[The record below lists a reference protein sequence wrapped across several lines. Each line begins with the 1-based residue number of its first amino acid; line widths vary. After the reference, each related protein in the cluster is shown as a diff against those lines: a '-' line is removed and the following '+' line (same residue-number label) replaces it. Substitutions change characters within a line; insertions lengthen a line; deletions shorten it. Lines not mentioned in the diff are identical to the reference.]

1 MRSMKRFSL
10 NLRGRIFDVDHP
22 LVMGILNVTP
32 DSFYPGSRTPVGA
45 VDDIKRRA
53 AALLEQGADI
63 IDVGGY
69 STRPGAEV
77 VSVQE
82 ELRRIETGVG
92 AVREL
97 SSDIPVSI
105 DTFRSEV
112 AREGVLNMSADIIN
126 DVSGGLLDDKM
137 FDTVASLGVPY
148 ILMHMR
154 GTPDSMTRLT
164 DYPQGVVAGVAAE
177 LSGKLRELSLRG
189 VSDVIVDPGF
199 GFAKTAGQNYELMA
213 ALPGLERLLGRPM
226 LVGVSRKSMIY
237 KSLDITPAEA
247 LPGTTALNVL
257 ALEGGASILRVHDVA
272 EAVQA
277 VKVWELFDKAR
288 VTF

>member
-1 MRSMKRFSL
+1 MKRFSL
-10 NLRGRIFDVDHP
+10 NLRGRIFVVDRP

-45 VDDIKRRA
+45 VDDIRRRA
-53 AALLEQGADI
+53 AELLEQGADMV
-63 IDVGGY
+63 DVGGY
-69 STRPGAEV
+69 STRPGADV
-77 VSVQE
+77 VSVEE
-82 ELRRIETGVG
+82 ELRRIEAGVR

-112 AREGVLNMSADIIN
+112 AREGVLNMGADIIN
-126 DVSGGLLDDKM
+126 DVSGGLLDGMM
-137 FDTVASLGVPY
+137 FDTVASIGVPY

-177 LSGKLRELSLRG
+177 LSGKLRDLSLRG

-199 GFAKTAGQNYELMA
+199 GFAKTAGQNFELMA
-213 ALPGLERLLGRPM
+213 GLAELERLMGRPM

-237 KSLDITPAEA
+237 KSLGINPAEA

-272 EAVQA
+272 DAVQA

-288 VTF
+288 GNF

>member
-1 MRSMKRFSL
+1 
-10 NLRGRIFDVDHP
+10 
-22 LVMGILNVTP
+22 MGILNVTP

-45 VDDIKRRA
+45 VDDIRRRA

>member
-1 MRSMKRFSL
+1 MKRFSL
-10 NLRGRIFDVDHP
+10 NLRGRIFDVDRP

-45 VDDIKRRA
+45 VDDIRRRA
-53 AALLEQGADI
+53 AELLEQGADMV
-63 IDVGGY
+63 DVGGY
-69 STRPGAEV
+69 STRPGADV
-77 VSVQE
+77 VSVEE
-82 ELRRIETGVG
+82 ELHRIEAGVR

-112 AREGVLNMSADIIN
+112 AREGVLNMGADIIN
-126 DVSGGLLDDKM
+126 DVSGGLLDGMM
-137 FDTVASLGVPY
+137 FDTVASIGVPY

-177 LSGKLRELSLRG
+177 LSGKLRDLSLLG

-199 GFAKTAGQNYELMA
+199 GFAKTAGQNFELMA
-213 ALPGLERLLGRPM
+213 GLPDLERLLDRPM
-226 LVGVSRKSMIY
+226 LVGVSRKSMVY
-237 KSLDITPAEA
+237 KSLGITPAEA

-288 VTF
+288 GNFK

>member
-1 MRSMKRFSL
+1 M
-10 NLRGRIFDVDHP
+10 RGRIFDVDHP

-45 VDDIKRRA
+45 VDDIRRRA

-126 DVSGGLLDDKM
+126 DVSGGLLDNKM

-277 VKVWELFDKAR
+277 VKVWDLFDKAR

>member
-1 MRSMKRFSL
+1 MKRFSL
-10 NLRGRIFDVDHP
+10 NLRCRIFDVDHP

-45 VDDIKRRA
+45 VDDIRRRA

-63 IDVGGY
+63 VDVGGY

-77 VSVQE
+77 VSVEE
-82 ELRRIETGVG
+82 ELRRIEAGVG

-97 SSDIPVSI
+97 SSDILVSI

-112 AREGVLNMSADIIN
+112 AREGVLNMGADIIN
-126 DVSGGLLDDKM
+126 DVSGGLLDNKM

-199 GFAKTAGQNYELMA
+199 GFAKTAGQNFELMA
-213 ALPGLERLLGRPM
+213 GLPDLERLLDRPM

-247 LPGTTALNVL
+247 LPGTTALNML

-288 VTF
+288 GTF

>member
-45 VDDIKRRA
+45 VDDIRRRA

-126 DVSGGLLDDKM
+126 DVSGGLLDNKM

-277 VKVWELFDKAR
+277 VKVWDLFDKAR

>member
-1 MRSMKRFSL
+1 MKRFSL

-32 DSFYPGSRTPVGA
+32 DSFYPGSRTPLCA
-45 VDDIKRRA
+45 SDDIRRRVA
-53 AALLEQGADI
+53 ELLEQGADI

-126 DVSGGLLDDKM
+126 DVSGGLLDNKM
-137 FDTVASLGVPY
+137 FDTVASLSVPY

-154 GTPDSMTRLT
+154 GTSDSMTRLT

>member
-1 MRSMKRFSL
+1 MKRFSL
-10 NLRGRIFDVDHP
+10 NLRGRIFDVDRP

-32 DSFYPGSRTPVGA
+32 DSFYPGSRTPVSA
-45 VDDIKRRA
+45 VDDIRRRA

-63 IDVGGY
+63 VDVGGY

-77 VSVQE
+77 VSSEE
-82 ELRRIETGVG
+82 ELRRIEAGVG
-92 AVREL
+92 AVREQ

-112 AREGVLNMSADIIN
+112 AREGVLNMGADIIN
-126 DVSGGLLDDKM
+126 DVSGGLLDNRM

-177 LSGKLRELSLRG
+177 LSGKLRELSLCG

-199 GFAKTAGQNYELMA
+199 GFAKTAGQNFELMA
-213 ALPGLERLLGRPM
+213 GLAELERLLCRPM

-237 KSLDITPAEA
+237 RTLDITPAEA

-288 VTF
+288 GTF

>member
-1 MRSMKRFSL
+1 MKRFSL

-45 VDDIKRRA
+45 VDDIRRRA

-126 DVSGGLLDDKM
+126 DVSGGLLDNKM

-277 VKVWELFDKAR
+277 VKVWDLFDKAR

>member
-1 MRSMKRFSL
+1 MKRFSL
-10 NLRGRIFDVDHP
+10 NLRGRIFDVDRP

-45 VDDIKRRA
+45 VDDIRRRA
-53 AALLEQGADI
+53 AELLEQGADMV
-63 IDVGGY
+63 DVGGY
-69 STRPGAEV
+69 STRPGADV
-77 VSVQE
+77 VSVEE
-82 ELRRIETGVG
+82 ELRRIEAGVR

-112 AREGVLNMSADIIN
+112 AREGVLNMGADIIN
-126 DVSGGLLDDKM
+126 DVSGGLLDGMM
-137 FDTVASLGVPY
+137 FDAVASIGVPY

-177 LSGKLRELSLRG
+177 LSGKLRDLSLLG

-199 GFAKTAGQNYELMA
+199 GFAKTAGQNFELMA
-213 ALPGLERLLGRPM
+213 GLPDLERLLDRPM
-226 LVGVSRKSMIY
+226 LVGVSRKSMVY
-237 KSLDITPAEA
+237 KSLGITPAEA

-288 VTF
+288 GNFK

>member
-1 MRSMKRFSL
+1 MKRFSL

-45 VDDIKRRA
+45 VDDIRRRA
-53 AALLEQGADI
+53 AALLERGADI

-82 ELRRIETGVG
+82 ELRRVETGVG

-112 AREGVLNMSADIIN
+112 ARKGVLDMGVDIIN

-154 GTPDSMTRLT
+154 GTPDSMTRLI

-213 ALPGLERLLGRPM
+213 ALPGLERLLGRPI